1 MRKVLSLSHL
11 PINAKSLLALSSFSA
26 SGVQLSKVAVD
37 TRNEVYMQTKKAA
50 LHRGN
55 DNSAKTVLVK
65 QLQESIPQNDFIRGS
80 YGACALMCAMFVVLT
95 LGAVFL
101 GW

>member
-1 MRKVLSLSHL
+1 
-11 PINAKSLLALSSFSA
+11 
-26 SGVQLSKVAVD
+26 
-37 TRNEVYMQTKKAA
+37 MQTKKAA

-55 DNSAKTVLVK
+55 DNSAKTTVLVK
-65 QLQESIPQNDFIRGS
+65 QPRESIPQNDFIRGS

-95 LGAVFL
+95 FGAVFL